1 MTHGLAD
8 VPALRVYADPC
19 REVSQVQEEPGPAAR
34 RGAVSSGSASPASPP
49 PPSGLAAVPRVYLL
63 GFAALALAI
72 ITGVLVWGS
81 RTSVSTDL
89 GPPPTSTTP
98 EPWSL
103 DLTGRWQGKVTTT
116 ITGSPARP
124 ALREMF
130 IETDRSGNVVAA
142 GVTLTD
148 PGRGGA
154 GAGYLT
160 VPDGGRRV
168 RALAS
173 ALAASPA
180 GASLTLDFIPFAPW
194 VPRRDRTWRAV
205 EGLRKTPEETT
216 YLLVESREPD
226 YLIQAG
232 VNATRLSVVPLPVA
246 RLRLGPRH
254 GRALEG
260 DPPGPRQLPPRIPQP
275 RLGPL
280 RLRRLRDPPG
290 RGHDLGTRG
299 ARPTGSRSAA
309 SRPPEAAYDR
319 DDVPAALGVLLHRED
334 AAGARRPRGAPRTT
348 CSRSTTR

>member
-1 MTHGLAD
+1 
-8 VPALRVYADPC
+8 
-19 REVSQVQEEPGPAAR
+19 
-34 RGAVSSGSASPASPP
+34 
-49 PPSGLAAVPRVYLL
+49 VYLL

-89 GPPPTSTTP
+89 GPPPASTTQ

-173 ALAASPA
+173 ALAGSPA
-180 GASLTLDFIPFAPW
+180 GASLTLDFIPYAPW
-194 VPRRDRTWRAV
+194 VPQRERTWRAV

-232 VNATRLSVVPLPVA
+232 VNATGFLSYLYLSPA
-246 RLRLGPRH
+246 YAS
-254 GRALEG
+254 GRGTDALSKAIH
-260 DPPGPRQLPPRIPQP
+260 PGPDSSLRGFRNLVWDFSGSADFVTLQVAATIS
-275 RLGPL
+275 GPAGAAD
-280 RLRRLRDPPG
+280 RVTLRRQ
-290 RGHDLGTRG
+290 
-299 ARPTGSRSAA
+299 
-309 SRPPEAAYDR
+309 
-319 DDVPAALGVLLHRED
+319 
-334 AAGARRPRGAPRTT
+334 
-348 CSRSTTR
+348 